1 MKQLLEIDQS
11 TISGFR
17 VTTSMVE
24 ENKKKRVIIFGAGVT
39 GLSAGIRFLD
49 SGFDV
54 CILEKSMYA
63 GGLAKT
69 IVREGYR
76 LDLGPHHLFSQNE
89 TILKEIVGLFGKD
102 ELVSVSR
109 DVKLLFHDRYLKYPL
124 TARGVLLH
132 MGLKHAFFGSLSYI
146 WMAFRRLLF
155 RNIKDD
161 NFHDWAKNN
170 FGGYLF
176 EIFFKPYTE
185 QFWGIPC
192 KEMSLD
198 CIPLATKMSFFKTL
212 KMIFLKKFEKKSLS
226 VAERETTL
234 KLFYPVQGIGA
245 IVKKLED
252 SFLSKGGVIKLNCAV
267 SELICKK
274 DDAFILHYKDG
285 DNLITDEAAR
295 IISTI
300 PIPSLVKIIRPV
312 PPASV
317 FQSADNLK
325 YLSTI
330 ILYIAISD
338 RDFMDCQYLYMVNR
352 PYNRISNI
360 NRFHHKLSPE
370 GENVLA
376 LEITCHFDDNTWKNS
391 DDELFEKSIVHLESD
406 QIINRSE
413 VKKFFSVRVKNAY
426 PFYRLGYRE
435 NLAEILGHLKQ
446 TPNLTLIGRTGAFK
460 YMDIDQCME
469 DTAGLIK
476 RFKYE
481 GTI

>member
-1 MKQLLEIDQS
+1 
-11 TISGFR
+11 
-17 VTTSMVE
+17 MVV
-24 ENKKKRVIIFGAGVT
+24 KKINKRVIILGAGVT
-39 GLSAGIRFLD
+39 GLSVGNRLLD

-54 CILEKSMYA
+54 CILEKSMHA

-69 IVREGYR
+69 VVRDDYR

-89 TILKEIVGLFGKD
+89 TILKEMVGLFEKD

-124 TARGVLLH
+124 TAKSVLLH
-132 MGLKHAFFGSLSYI
+132 MGLKHAFLGSASYI
-146 WMAFRRLLF
+146 WTAFRKLFF
-155 RNIKDD
+155 RNTRDD

-176 EIFFKPYTE
+176 KIFFKPYTE
-185 QFWGIPC
+185 QFWGVSC

-198 CIPLATKMSFFKTL
+198 CIPLVTKMSFLKTL
-212 KMIFLKKFEKKSLS
+212 KMIFLKKFEKQSLS

-234 KLFYPVQGIGA
+234 KLFYPIKGIGA
-245 IVKKLED
+245 IVNKLND
-252 SFLSKGGVIKLNCAV
+252 SFLSKGGVIKLNCAI
-267 SELICKK
+267 SEIICRE
-274 DDAFILHYKDG
+274 DSAFILHYKDG
-285 DNLITDEAAR
+285 NNLIKDEVAR
-295 IISTI
+295 VISTI
-300 PIPSLVKIIRPV
+300 PIPSLVKAIRPV

-317 FQSADNLK
+317 SQSADNLK

-330 ILYIAISD
+330 ILYVVICD

-376 LEITCHFDDNTWKNS
+376 LEITCSFDDNTWRNS

-406 QIINRSE
+406 QIINRDE

-426 PFYRLGYRE
+426 PFYCLGYRE
-435 NLAEILGHLKQ
+435 NLAEILGHLEQ

-469 DTAGLIK
+469 DTAGMIK
-476 RFKYE
+476 RFKNE